1 MNMNVRLEGKM
12 EAIVD
17 AAIAQG
23 IVKTQMEAI
32 RAGLSELN
40 TKYRLLE
47 SYAFIPTEKISKKE
61 LTEHRKALR
70 EMEAGKEYSM
80 EQVFGKK

>member
-12 EAIVD
+12 EQIVD

-32 RAGLSELN
+32 RAGLLELN

-47 SYAFIPTEKISKKE
+47 SYAFIPTEKVSKKE
-61 LTEHRKALR
+61 LAEHKRILK
-70 EMEAGKEYSM
+70 EMGAGKEYSM
-80 EQVFGKK
+80 EQVFGRK

>member
-12 EAIVD
+12 EQIVD

-23 IVKTQMEAI
+23 VVKTQMEAI

-61 LTEHRKALR
+61 LAEHKKILK